1 MERSNARALLPLIT
15 SAHLA
20 NDFYMMILPPLLP
33 LLMPLLKLSYFLA
46 GTLIS
51 LMLGASFVASP
62 LVGYLAD
69 ARRCRRSILSLG
81 FLMYGLGLLLLGL
94 INTTLELALICILL
108 GVAQAAYHPQA
119 VTLISA
125 SSRGSKGK
133 ALGIHG
139 VGGSLGHFI
148 APLAVGYLF
157 SVADLRNGLAFL
169 GLLSILIGA
178 ALRLAL
184 KEPRVFKAGKLAK
197 TFTLNLILLT
207 AVSSL
212 RDVVYRSFTSFLPSF
227 FVAQGR
233 TLLAAGALTSLM
245 LVVGIVAQPLGGWL
259 SDKFG
264 RKVTFN
270 ASLAVLTLSLL
281 GFSAFEGAWR
291 LAFLPLIGLGVFF
304 TFPVALIYA
313 SELAGGGGAGASVG
327 FMFGT
332 SQLIASTG
340 PALMGWTIDAYGFEA
355 SFHLMV
361 GAALAAF
368 VLSLTLPKRPAAG

>member
-1 MERSNARALLPLIT
+1 MERSYGRAFLPIIT

-33 LLMPLLKLSYFLA
+33 LLISTLKLSYFLA
-46 GTLIS
+46 GILIS

-69 ARRCRRSILSLG
+69 AKRCRRSVLSLG
-81 FLMYGLGLLLLGL
+81 FLIYGLGTFSLGL
-94 INTTLELALICILL
+94 IDTSVELALICVLL

-125 SSRGSKGK
+125 SSKGSEGK

-139 VGGSLGHFI
+139 VGGSLGHFV

-157 SVADLRNGLAFL
+157 STLDLRSGLAFL
-169 GLLSILIGA
+169 GLLAILIGA
-178 ALRLAL
+178 TLRLIL
-184 KEPRVFKAGKLAK
+184 REPEVFKAGKLAK
-197 TFTLNLILLT
+197 TFTLNLVLLT
-207 AVSSL
+207 VVSSL

-245 LVVGIVAQPLGGWL
+245 LVVGSVAQPLGGWL
-259 SDKFG
+259 SDRFG
-264 RKVTFN
+264 RKAMFN
-270 ASLAVLTLSLL
+270 ASLALLTLSLL
-281 GFSAFEGAWR
+281 GFSAFKGVWR
-291 LAFLPLIGLGVFF
+291 LAFLPLIGFGVFL

-313 SELAGGGGAGASVG
+313 SELAGGGGAGAPVG

-332 SQLIASTG
+332 SQLIASMG

-355 SFHLMV
+355 SFYLMV

-368 VLSLTLPKRPAAG
+368 VSSLTLPKRNAAA